1 MLEVMRCCSLWQPC
15 VSLVTIL
22 FFRVFI
28 DLFIFRCVV
37 YVFYMTAF
45 YSLFRS
51 NTTTLHLKR
60 VFNNRYHRGEQRDKR
75 IRNPLDGTFWFSQSR
90 CRRGCRD
97 SFWFGPFLSFFI
109 IFLCRCHTESECCSN
124 MVRISSCESST
135 SPNRTNRPLV
145 VAERHTSGSLSG

>member
-51 NTTTLHLKR
+51 NTRKHNKTIA
-60 VFNNRYHRGEQRDKR
+60 N
-75 IRNPLDGTFWFSQSR
+75 
-90 CRRGCRD
+90 
-97 SFWFGPFLSFFI
+97 
-109 IFLCRCHTESECCSN
+109 SN
-124 MVRISSCESST
+124 HSCVT
-135 SPNRTNRPLV
+135 
-145 VAERHTSGSLSG
+145 HIGMKI

>member
-1 MLEVMRCCSLWQPC
+1 MLEIMRCCSLWQPC

-75 IRNPLDGTFWFSQSR
+75 IRNPLDGTF
-90 CRRGCRD
+90 
-97 SFWFGPFLSFFI
+97 
-109 IFLCRCHTESECCSN
+109 
-124 MVRISSCESST
+124 
-135 SPNRTNRPLV
+135 
-145 VAERHTSGSLSG
+145 